1 MWAWSRGTLIQCFS
15 CYISLL
21 SVPVCNISYSA
32 LTVVHIIDSIFN
44 SADLTITGWK
54 MLSVEVLIHALN
66 LLYGQFCQVLCPQT
80 SHKCSC
86 SNFFTHSWLKPHPH
100 IDNLS
105 IVMALGRQPLVQTG
119 KKCLPTRN
127 GSHECERTAF
137 MHRRIE
143 VAHPVPTKVF
153 LKLSPEMA
161 MLSTPFGC
169 IHPLPP
175 FLSFLLKQN
184 LHISKKMLRQVT
196 SQDEILMRDISS
208 YIWERGKQDVWIA
221 K

>member
-1 MWAWSRGTLIQCFS
+1 MKNAFCGGAYTCIKLTLWPV
-15 CYISLL
+15 L
-21 SVPVCNISYSA
+21 SGFMSPNF
-32 LTVVHIIDSIFN
+32 T
-44 SADLTITGWK
+44 
-54 MLSVEVLIHALN
+54 
-66 LLYGQFCQVLCPQT
+66 QVLLQQ
-80 SHKCSC
+80 
-86 SNFFTHSWLKPHPH
+86 FFTHSWLKPHPH